1 MPDIPLI
8 PVTSPASISIFH
20 ALLTRGPMA
29 RVEIA
34 QALGLSQ
41 AAVTKAIRPLLSEG
55 FVELTNDI
63 EPDPTRKGRPLEP
76 IHLVADRVFTLGI
89 KVTQDTLY
97 SIGMNFDGSIQF
109 SHITERSGEKS
120 QQLID
125 DLVKCC
131 RFLSHECSTRGINP
145 DGIGI
150 SISGDVDN
158 EQGIVRDS
166 HLLGIHDFAL
176 ADKLAEELEVPIF
189 IDNDVRAL
197 TNAESLYGSGRNV
210 SSWAVVTIG
219 EGIGCGIYVNGK
231 ILTGAFGVAGELGHL
246 PLGPVSHR
254 CSCGKN
260 GCVEA
265 VASTPAIR
273 AAIKEMLNEELTL
286 DQALSRYTHDE
297 QIRGIIDQADMVLA
311 DALGTL
317 ACLIGPSKI
326 MLSGESIGAL
336 AAEPKRL
343 ENIRSHF
350 TKRAFGNSARCELV
364 LTQQTFLDWARGAAS
379 IVISRIAR
387 LS

>member
-1 MPDIPLI
+1 M
-8 PVTSPASISIFH
+8 ISSSAAFSSY
-20 ALLTRGPMA
+20 ANA
-29 RVEIA
+29 RVGESV
-34 QALGLSQ
+34 QMELGFQYPAML
-41 AAVTKAIRPLLSEG
+41 
-55 FVELTNDI
+55 
-63 EPDPTRKGRPLEP
+63 
-76 IHLVADRVFTLGI
+76 
-89 KVTQDTLY
+89 
-97 SIGMNFDGSIQF
+97 
-109 SHITERSGEKS
+109 ITS
-120 QQLID
+120 
-125 DLVKCC
+125 
-131 RFLSHECSTRGINP
+131 
-145 DGIGI
+145 
-150 SISGDVDN
+150 
-158 EQGIVRDS
+158 RDS
-166 HLLGIHDFAL
+166 QLLGIHDFAL
-176 ADKLAEELEVPIF
+176 AEKLTEQLNIPIF

-246 PLGPVSHR
+246 PLGPLSRR

-265 VASTPAIR
+265 AASTPAIR
-273 AAIKEMLNEELTL
+273 AAIKETLNEELTL

-350 TKRAFGNSARCELV
+350 SKRAFGNSARCELV